1 MLQFL
6 EVGVLLLELPE
17 FGDGDVVNL
26 QFLEQLPK
34 VEVVFFRVL
43 HFKNRIEISSGGIN
57 PIEIARSMGLCSH
70 QCKPVYHIW
79 QG

>member
-43 HFKNRIEISSGGIN
+43 HLKIE
-57 PIEIARSMGLCSH
+57 
-70 QCKPVYHIW
+70 
-79 QG
+79 